1 MREIVDVAH
10 SADVE
15 APFPTGSTL
24 TLVQEGLDD
33 MFASPVDLDKSLAH
47 VCLAG
52 AGPDRVGHV
61 AKMARTVADAGGS
74 VTHSK
79 MVRLGQE
86 LTVLMHVGIEPS
98 KRGELINKL
107 RNNPDLKLLNITASS
122 LTRRQTG
129 SFQDTTVGLKIHVV
143 GPDRAGMLATIS
155 ELIAAKGMSIEDI
168 TTEIRRGKN
177 GRRDFVVTA
186 EVITTEK
193 MDREHFEELN
203 AEFTQLKDELDLS
216 VVDIRV
222 HL

>member
-1 MREIVDVAH
+1 MAH

-52 AGPDRVGHV
+52 TGPDRVGHV

-98 KRGELINKL
+98 KRGELINKV

-186 EVITTEK
+186 EVVTTER